1 MMPPV
6 VRTVEELR
14 ATVGA
19 WRARGERVALV
30 PTMGALHEGH
40 LSLLRAGQAEAERT
54 VVSIFVNPTQ
64 FSPAEDFSAY
74 PRTFEADRALLATA
88 RADLVYAPTAGTI
101 YPQGFGT
108 TVLVGGPAK
117 AGLEDAVR
125 PHFFDG
131 VATVVAKLLT
141 QAMPDLAL
149 FGEKDYQQ
157 LQVVKRMA
165 LDLDLPVRIVG
176 APTVREPDGLALSS
190 RNVYLTADQRRTA
203 ATLPAVLRDAVAV
216 LRTGATAADVLGRG
230 RLALDDAGFLVDYLD
245 LRDALSLAPRADATG
260 APARV
265 LAAARLGSTRL
276 IDNWAVPIG

>member
-6 VRTVEELR
+6 AHTVAELR
-14 ATVGA
+14 AAVRG
-19 WRARGERVALV
+19 WRARGERVALI

-74 PRTFEADRALLATA
+74 PRTFEADRALLAA
-88 RADLVYAPTAGTI
+88 GRADLIYAPDPGAM
-101 YPQGFGT
+101 YPEGFVT
-108 TVLVGGPAK
+108 TVSVGGPA
-117 AGLEDAVR
+117 AVGLEDAVR

-141 QAMPDLAL
+141 QALPDLAL

-157 LQVVKRMA
+157 LRVVERLA

-190 RNVYLTADQRRTA
+190 RNVYLSAEQRRTA
-203 ATLPAVLRDAVAV
+203 ATLPVVLRDAVAA
-216 LRTGATAADVLGRG
+216 LRSGATAADVLSRG
-230 RLALDDAGFLVDYLD
+230 HAALEEAGFLVDYLE
-245 LRDALSLAPRADATG
+245 LRDASSLAPRREATG
-260 APARV
+260 APARLLV
-265 LAAARLGSTRL
+265 AARLGSTRL
-276 IDNWAVPIG
+276 IDNSAV

>member
-6 VRTVEELR
+6 ARTVDELR
-14 ATVGA
+14 AATRA

-64 FSPAEDFSAY
+64 FSPAEDFSSY
-74 PRTFEADRALLATA
+74 PRSFDEDLALLATA
-88 RADLVYAPTAGTI
+88 RADLVYAPTAATI
-101 YPQGFGT
+101 YPEGFVT
-108 TVLVGGPAK
+108 TVSVGGPAK
-117 AGLEDAVR
+117 AGLEDAAR

-141 QAMPDLAL
+141 QTMPDIAL

-190 RNVYLTADQRRTA
+190 RNVYLSSEQRVTA
-203 ATLPAVLRDAVAV
+203 ATLPAILREAVASLRSGMTASEVLPPARVTLHEAGFFVDYFELRDAS
-216 LRTGATAADVLGRG
+216 
-230 RLALDDAGFLVDYLD
+230 
-245 LRDALSLAPRADATG
+245 SLAPRERAAAG
-260 APARV
+260 LPAR
-265 LAAARLGSTRL
+265 LLTAAKLGSTRL
-276 IDNWAVPIG
+276 IDNWAV